1 MTRIKRDHYFV
12 DLVQFLDE
20 KEKQA
25 FCDANIHQFAN
36 KTNKFFEIILVWNG
50 TILCLKRYIL
60 GGACYKKVTCVKIF
74 HYESGSEILDYFLT
88 FYIFLPNIQQY

>member
-36 KTNKFFEIILVWNG
+36 KTNKFFEIILV
-50 TILCLKRYIL
+50 
-60 GGACYKKVTCVKIF
+60 
-74 HYESGSEILDYFLT
+74 
-88 FYIFLPNIQQY
+88 